1 MTTKDYFNFVALEEL
16 QVIKK
21 QKPYIET
28 FIYLQEKAKELEEI
42 KEHSANSDGALECL
56 YREKNLFLKCGKNK
70 HHFHIFKCA
79 VSHFY
84 VVQ

>member
-28 FIYLQEKAKELEEI
+28 FIYL
-42 KEHSANSDGALECL
+42 
-56 YREKNLFLKCGKNK
+56 
-70 HHFHIFKCA
+70 
-79 VSHFY
+79 
-84 VVQ
+84 